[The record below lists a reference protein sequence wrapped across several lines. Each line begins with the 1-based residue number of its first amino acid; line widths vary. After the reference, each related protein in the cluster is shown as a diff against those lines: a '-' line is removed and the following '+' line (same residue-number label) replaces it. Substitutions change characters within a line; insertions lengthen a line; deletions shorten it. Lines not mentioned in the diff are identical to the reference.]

1 MIENLRVY
9 VVINWLNKNLETFDM
24 AQINPP
30 ENTTSKSPALLVLQK
45 EHFYGKTYAEN
56 MHQKPIQ
63 DLFLIFVE
71 SKQPMQI
78 VVKKVLCKQDNLKED
93 YQEKPLKS

>member
-30 ENTTSKSPALLVLQK
+30 ENTTSKSPALLVL
-45 EHFYGKTYAEN
+45 
-56 MHQKPIQ
+56 
-63 DLFLIFVE
+63 
-71 SKQPMQI
+71 
-78 VVKKVLCKQDNLKED
+78 
-93 YQEKPLKS
+93 